1 MTAEANMRSPVHN
14 FVVFLALALAL
25 LSATACIRPPSR
37 GYQCLAPASPGG
49 GWDLTCR
56 AAAQVLNE
64 LQLVPQPMRVEN
76 LPGAGGGIAFAHTVA
91 ELHGDEQVLVAASP
105 STTLRLA
112 EGQFGDLRASDVRW
126 VGAIAA
132 DFGVIAVRPDAPWR
146 NLRELV
152 EAWRSHPGDVVVAG
166 GSAVGGQ
173 DHMRVLLLADA
184 AGIDP
189 RGIRYVPFDGGG
201 EALTALLGGFVA
213 VVPLDAS
220 EVLAHYQAG
229 NLRLLAV
236 LAPERLK
243 DTFAEIPTAREQSY
257 DVDSVVW
264 RGFYAPSGIGEESY
278 RRWVV
283 AIEKVASSEAWVH
296 LRTRYGLSPFYA
308 GGEEFEEMV
317 GTEVERFRKLTLR
330 LGLIR

>member
-1 MTAEANMRSPVHN
+1 MPSSR
-14 FVVFLALALAL
+14 LAL
-25 LSATACIRPPSR
+25 LSAILALLIPAACIRPPSR
-37 GYQCLAPASPGG
+37 GYECLAPANPGG

-64 LQLVPQPMRVEN
+64 LHLVSEPMRVEN

-91 ELHGDEQVLVAASP
+91 ELHGNENVIIAASP

-112 EGQFGDLRASDVRW
+112 EGQFGDLRAADVRW
-126 VGAIAA
+126 IGAIAA
-132 DFGVIAVRPDAPWR
+132 DFGVIAVSPDAPWHT
-146 NLRELV
+146 LGDLV
-152 EAWRSHPGDVVVAG
+152 DAWKSHPGDVVVAG

-189 RGIRYVPFDGGG
+189 RSIRYVPFDGGG

-220 EVLAHYQAG
+220 EVLAHFEAG

-236 LAPERLK
+236 LAPKRLGEP
-243 DTFAEIPTAREQSY
+243 FAGIPTAREQGF

-264 RGFYAPSGIGEESY
+264 RGFYAPSGIGEDAY
-278 RRWVV
+278 RRWVD
-283 AIEKVASSEAWVH
+283 ALQTMAESEAWAQ
-296 LRTRYGLSPFYA
+296 LRARYGLAPFYA
-308 GGEEFEEMV
+308 GGAEFEAMV
-317 GTEVERFRKLTLR
+317 AGEVERFRKLTLR
-330 LGLIR
+330 LGLIQ